1 MTGSGETFIRCRYCG
16 RLLNVGDLEPNEVY
30 CKKCDRT
37 FDVNECEVVLRGI
50 SCIPSDYHY
59 EWEKETAYNLDAV
72 INTPY
77 IQIGGKQFKTK
88 DFMEALKRLME
99 ENENDR

>member
-1 MTGSGETFIRCRYCG
+1 MTGKGEYYVRCKNCGKLIKVFKAPSRGYCTKCGTLFDYDTQDIVFSGIT
-16 RLLNVGDLEPNEVY
+16 
-30 CKKCDRT
+30 T
-37 FDVNECEVVLRGI
+37 
-50 SCIPSDYHY
+50 IPSDYHY
-59 EWEKETAYNLDAV
+59 EWEKETAYNLDEV

-99 ENENDR
+99 EK